1 MVRLSEAQ
9 DGEYV
14 VVGLDWSDPV
24 RAKCALKKGMRPG
37 NSVKKTDEGYV
48 ADGCLVDLKGG
59 DSLVEVVTREEF
71 DREWLSRR

>member
-1 MVRLSEAQ
+1 MVRLSDAQ

-14 VVGLDWSDPV
+14 VVGLNWSDPV
-24 RAKCALKKGMRPG
+24 NAKYALKKGMRPG

-59 DSLVEVVTREEF
+59 DKLVEVVAREEF
-71 DREWLSRR
+71 DKEWLGGR